1 MRDCFAFF
9 SKTESAGVNVREQFH
24 RKYDKKDSYLDMILN
39 QPYFGKGSH
48 QSEYNK
54 ETTLGIEK
62 CVETKKNS
70 SHNILVNLF

>member
-1 MRDCFAFF
+1 
-9 SKTESAGVNVREQFH
+9 
-24 RKYDKKDSYLDMILN
+24 MILN